1 MTRRSVIDKLDPARC
16 RALLGTATLGRVA
29 VIAEGWPLVVPVN
42 YRFEGDTVLFH
53 VVPGTKLA
61 GADLS
66 RVTFEVDEVAPDG
79 HSGWSV
85 LVQGIGY
92 DITTALDTQAERLR
106 SLRVPSALDGDTDRV
121 VEVIAEIIS
130 GWRVRPGE
138 RDDPARIG
146 SSRSGSGSIDSA

>member
-1 MTRRSVIDKLDPARC
+1 
-16 RALLGTATLGRVA
+16 VA

-42 YRFEGDTVLFH
+42 YRFDGDTVLFH

-66 RVTFEVDEVAPDG
+66 RVAFEVDEVAPDG

-85 LVQGIGY
+85 LVQGIAY
-92 DITTALDTQAERLR
+92 DITTALDAQAERLR
-106 SLRVPSALDGDTDRV
+106 SLRVPSALAEDTDRV

-130 GWRVRPGE
+130 GWRVGPG
-138 RDDPARIG
+138 DNPVRIG
-146 SSRSGSGSIDSA
+146 SSRSGNGSVDGS